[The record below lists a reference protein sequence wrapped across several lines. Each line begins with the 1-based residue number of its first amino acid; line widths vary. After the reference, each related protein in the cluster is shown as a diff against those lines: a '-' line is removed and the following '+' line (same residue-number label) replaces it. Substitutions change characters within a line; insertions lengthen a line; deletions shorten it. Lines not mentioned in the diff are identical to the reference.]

1 MAASLFWIFG
11 VCLSSAMGLLCLR
24 RVAVAAVVVIV
35 VDDFIIFPMH
45 FLLGN
50 I

>member
-1 MAASLFWIFG
+1 MAGSLWVFG
-11 VCLSSAMGLLCLR
+11 VFGLAMGLLCQR
-24 RVAVAAVVVIV
+24 HVAAVAVAVVIV
-35 VDDFIIFPMH
+35 VDDFIIIFPMH